1 VISFGWTTGCA
12 GPPIASW
19 LFWRPQE
26 GTHSLERLDPIVR
39 CIVSERQGAGACSLG
54 AACSSQILKIS
65 MKKSMWKQVSSKI
78 VHQNPFFYVREDAVI
93 QPSGGNGIYYVIEAG
108 RSVMIVPLSR
118 AGDLFLIKQHR
129 YPTNSFSLEVPAGAH
144 EGGGDL
150 ENARRELR
158 EETGLL
164 SQDWT
169 KLGDVQ
175 VMNGTANH
183 QASVFLAENVDDS
196 GIRIQEKEGITS
208 VYKVAFN
215 RVFNM
220 IKAGELSHS
229 ESIMSIT
236 LAALFLRKL

>member
-1 VISFGWTTGCA
+1 MEF
-12 GPPIASW
+12 
-19 LFWRPQE
+19 
-26 GTHSLERLDPIVR
+26 
-39 CIVSERQGAGACSLG
+39 
-54 AACSSQILKIS
+54 
-65 MKKSMWKQVSSKI
+65 
-78 VHQNPFFYVREDAVI
+78 
-93 QPSGGNGIYYVIEAG
+93 YYVIEAG

-150 ENARRELR
+150 ENAKRELR

-183 QASVFLAENVDDS
+183 QASVFLAENVGRL